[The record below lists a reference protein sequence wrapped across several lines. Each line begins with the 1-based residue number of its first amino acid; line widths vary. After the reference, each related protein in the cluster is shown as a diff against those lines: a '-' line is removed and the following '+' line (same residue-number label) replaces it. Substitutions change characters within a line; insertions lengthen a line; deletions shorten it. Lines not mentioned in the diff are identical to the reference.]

1 MNECRPSGGKKEVE
15 MKRLRK
21 IPALLI
27 LMMLACTAA
36 CGRTEQN
43 ADDMAN
49 SMTETSQA
57 ADETHTDAV
66 LPENETGET
75 SGINGSNLGT
85 TGETATETVG
95 ETAGGNSTANESSG
109 IIDDTGNV
117 INDAGDA
124 VGNAADD
131 AGNAV
136 RNAADDAGN
145 AVNDVIDGA
154 GDVVKDAAEG
164 VSDGVK
170 DMTGAK

>member
-27 LMMLACTAA
+27 LMMLVCTAG
-36 CGRTEQN
+36 CGRKQQDAN
-43 ADDMAN
+43 DMADG
-49 SMTETSQA
+49 MMETTQA

-66 LPENETGET
+66 LPEHETGGN
-75 SGINGSNLGT
+75 SGINGSSLGT
-85 TGETATETVG
+85 TGETATETVE

-117 INDAGDA
+117 IDDAGNA
-124 VGNAADD
+124 VKNAADD
-131 AGNAV
+131 AGNV
-136 RNAADDAGN
+136 
-145 AVNDVIDGA
+145 VNDVIDGA
-154 GDVVKDAAEG
+154 GDVVKDAADG
-164 VSDGVK
+164 VADGVK